1 MSGGV
6 DSAVAAARAVDAGHE
21 VVGVH
26 LALSRMPGT
35 LRTGSRGC
43 CTIEDSLDARRAA
56 EKLGIPFYVWDFSER
71 FRADVVDDFVAEYSS
86 GRTPN
91 PCMRCNERIK
101 FAAVLE
107 KALALGFDAVVTGH
121 YAHIITDAAGNRELH
136 RASDEA
142 KDQSYVLGVLTTE
155 QLAHAMFPLG
165 TTPSKAVV
173 RAEAAE
179 RGFTVAQKPDSHD
192 ICFIPDGDTR
202 GWLADRIEP
211 VEGAIIDRSGVAV
224 GSHDGATSFTVGQRR
239 GLNLGVPAPDGRPR
253 FVLEV
258 RPRTNEVVVGPREA
272 LAIRELA
279 GQRFTWAGLDPVASG
294 ITQADPAGVSV
305 AVPGDPAA
313 TDALLPFDCH
323 VQVRA
328 HADPVPAVAH
338 VAGGELVVAVSEPL
352 LGVAPGQTAVI
363 YVGTRVLGQCTID
376 RTVSADEPARAAAGA
391 SAATASHQG
400 AAATLVGSVAL

>member
-1 MSGGV
+1 MRVLAAMSGGV
-6 DSAVAAARAVDAGHE
+6 DSAVAAARAVDAGHD

-56 EKLGIPFYVWDFSER
+56 DLLGIPFYVWDFSER
-71 FRADVVDDFVAEYSS
+71 FRADVVDDFIAEYAA

-107 KALALGFDAVVTGH
+107 KALALGFDAVATGH
-121 YAHIITDAAGNRELH
+121 YAHIVTDADGNRELH

-173 RAEAAE
+173 RAEAAA
-179 RGFTVAQKPDSHD
+179 RGLTVAQKPDSHD

-211 VEGAIIDRSGVAV
+211 RLGTIVDRAGTPV
-224 GSHDGATSFTVGQRR
+224 GEHDGATSFTVGQRR
-239 GLNLGVPAPDGRPR
+239 GLNLGTPAPDGRPR

-258 RPRTNEVVVGPREA
+258 RPRTNEVVVGPKEA

-279 GQRFTWAGLDPVASG
+279 GARLSWAGLDPVASG
-294 ITQADPAGVSV
+294 LTHVTAE
-305 AVPGDPAA
+305 GDAWA
-313 TDALLPFDCH
+313 PFPCE

-328 HADPVPAVAH
+328 HADPVAATARLAPSTTPD
-338 VAGGELVVAVSEPL
+338 GGTELVVEVDEPL
-352 LGVAPGQTAVI
+352 FGVAPGQTAVL
-363 YVGTRVLGQCTID
+363 YSGTRVLGQCTID
-376 RTVSADEPARAAAGA
+376 RTVSAVP
-391 SAATASHQG
+391 ATAS
-400 AAATLVGSVAL
+400 